1 MAYGSLA
8 FSLEKY
14 FEIDWTLPNKYLTFL
29 AVFAACL
36 GLVLGIFGCSRRR
49 GSTVIGGTT
58 SCCVS
63 VVLMFLDME

>member
-36 GLVLGIFGCSRRR
+36 GLVLDVFGCSWRRR
-49 GSTVIGGTT
+49 STSIGGTT
-58 SCCVS
+58 SRCAS
-63 VVLMFLDME
+63 IVLMFLDME